1 MEQEVYILNDE
12 QVEWFQ
18 NRYLQ
23 TELAQIVVIKTP
35 QGDRCVEK
43 KYLTEELFQD
53 VIDYI
58 AEQQIPVSL
67 VNLGAPSVTTN

>member
-12 QVEWFQ
+12 QVGWFE

-23 TELAQIVVIKTP
+23 TQIPQIVVIKTP
-35 QGDRCVEK
+35 QGYRCVEK

-58 AEQQIPVSL
+58 AEQQIPISL
-67 VNLGAPSVTTN
+67 VILGAPSVATN